1 MKTKKPRFKT
11 IPIIDETERE
21 KNVSKN
27 EYSVISY
34 GADFDV
40 NGLVE
45 RLRKGSII
53 IPKFQRNYIW
63 NLNEASRFIESL
75 LLGLPVPSVF
85 LAKEQNSNK
94 LLVIDGQQ
102 RLRSLQFF
110 YDGHFKP
117 KEDQKSKRSFRL
129 EGVVKRFEDITYDK
143 LNDFD
148 KRQLDDSLIH
158 AIIIRQTTNKNY
170 DPSTHEVFRRLNTGG
185 RKLTPQEI
193 RVAINHDSAY
203 IKFLNELN
211 NNTNW
216 RAIFGKP
223 SDRLKDQE
231 LLLRFFA
238 MFFNYKNY
246 FKPMNEFLNS
256 FLSDNANIT
265 EQEIKEHKKMFE
277 TTIDIIRKNIGT
289 KAFKLKKG
297 IVAAIFDAVMVG
309 IATRVKKGKM
319 MKPRR
324 INIEYKNLLKDRE
337 FKFAI
342 NQHTSDED
350 RVAKRIEK
358 AIEFI
363 SHVQ

>member
-1 MKTKKPRFKT
+1 MKTNKSKL
-11 IPIIDETERE
+11 ISVPIIDEAENE
-21 KNVSKN
+21 KDVPK
-27 EYSVISY
+27 EDYSVISY

-45 RLRKGSII
+45 RLRKGDII

-85 LAKEQNSNK
+85 LAKEQNSNR

-110 YDGHFKP
+110 YDGYFKP

-129 EGVVKRFEDITYDK
+129 EGVVKRLENVTYDK
-143 LNDFD
+143 LDDFNR
-148 KRQLDDSLIH
+148 RQLDDSLIH
-158 AIIIRQTTNKNY
+158 AIIIRQTTKKNY

-216 RAIFGKP
+216 RTISGKP
-223 SDRLKDQE
+223 NDRLKDQE

-238 MFFNYKNY
+238 MFFNYQNY
-246 FKPMNEFLNS
+246 SKPMNEFLNN
-256 FLSDNANIT
+256 FLSDKANIP
-265 EQEIKEHKKMFE
+265 EQEIKEHKKVFE
-277 TTIDIIRKNIGT
+277 TTIDMVKKNIGM

-309 IATRVKKGKM
+309 IATRSKKGKI
-319 MKPRR
+319 MKFSG
-324 INIEYKNLLKDRE
+324 INAEYNKLLKDKE

-350 RVAKRIEK
+350 RVVKRIEK
-358 AIEFI
+358 AIEFF
-363 SHVQ
+363 SNVQ